1 MYGLV
6 MHMIK
11 KVFKVVFK
19 REEVAPLLMVAAGI
33 FFLSAFSL
41 GDFIP
46 LFMVTSTITMLTR
59 SAHGRI
65 TTFCDSIHGSHIK
78 N

>member
-1 MYGLV
+1 
-6 MHMIK
+6 MIK
-11 KVFKVVFK
+11 KFLRVVFK
-19 REEVAPLLMVAAGI
+19 REEVAPLLMVTAGI

-59 SAHGRI
+59 LAHGRNHN
-65 TTFCDSIHGSHIK
+65 FL
-78 N
+78 